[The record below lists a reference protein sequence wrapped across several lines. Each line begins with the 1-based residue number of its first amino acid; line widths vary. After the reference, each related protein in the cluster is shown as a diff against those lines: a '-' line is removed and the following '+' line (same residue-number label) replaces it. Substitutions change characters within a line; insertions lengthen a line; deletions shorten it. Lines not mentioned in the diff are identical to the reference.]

1 MSSYDHV
8 DMPPPVYDAWVA
20 YVKDRINAN
29 TGYDVTVTA
38 KPWGEGYG
46 YVVNDPEALPAINKA
61 IDVLLDDFVNDES
74 AQPKIPQLSPED
86 VQRIQEILDDPAP
99 PNLEVT
105 NEIWALIMKNEGKP
119 CP

>member
-38 KPWGEGYG
+38 QPCGEGYG
-46 YVVNDPEALPAINKA
+46 YVVNDPEALPAITRA

-74 AQPKIPQLSPED
+74 AQPKATELTPQD
-86 VQRIQEILDDPAP
+86 VQRIQEILDNPGEVDPTLTA
-99 PNLEVT
+99 
-105 NEIWALIMKNEGKP
+105 EIWGLIMKTEGKS